1 MNAAS
6 GALLEVILWI
16 LQGIWW
22 IVIISALVSWVNPDP
37 RNPIVRFLWGVTE
50 PMFRPFRRLV
60 PPSRMGGVDIS
71 PLFVLGII
79 YLLRSFLVR
88 IAMGS

>member
-1 MNAAS
+1 MNAAG
-6 GALLEVILWI
+6 GALLQTVLWI
-16 LQGIWW
+16 LNGIWW
-22 IVIISALVSWVNPDP
+22 IVIIAALISWVNPDP

-60 PPSRMGGVDIS
+60 PPSRMGGIDIS

-79 YLLRSFLVR
+79 YLLRSFLIR
-88 IAMGS
+88 LAMGG